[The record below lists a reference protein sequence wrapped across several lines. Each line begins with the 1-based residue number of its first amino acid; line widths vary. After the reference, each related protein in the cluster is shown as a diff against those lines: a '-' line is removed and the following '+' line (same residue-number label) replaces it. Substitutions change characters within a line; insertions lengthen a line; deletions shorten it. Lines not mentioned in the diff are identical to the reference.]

1 MVKRR
6 TPPSALAA
14 NRTEPT
20 PEEIEAFAAA
30 AEGGSIAVKQ
40 EPELNQNAI
49 RDFKA
54 MRVPF
59 NEYEFRQL
67 ELACKLSGRS
77 KLNFMRYAML
87 KLAKEIQSEE
97 N

>member
-6 TPPSALAA
+6 TPHSAL
-14 NRTEPT
+14 RTEPT
-20 PEEIEAFAAA
+20 PEEIEAFASA
-30 AEGGSIAVKQ
+30 AEGGSNAVKIQ

-49 RDFKA
+49 RDYKA

-59 NEYEFRQL
+59 NEYEFKQL

-87 KLAKEIQSEE
+87 KFAKELQNEQI
-97 N
+97 